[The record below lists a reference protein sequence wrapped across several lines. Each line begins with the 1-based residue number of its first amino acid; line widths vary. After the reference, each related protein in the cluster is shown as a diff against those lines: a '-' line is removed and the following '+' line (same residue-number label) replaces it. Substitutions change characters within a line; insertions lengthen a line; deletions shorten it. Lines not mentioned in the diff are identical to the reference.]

1 MLSNT
6 SGQESIKRRRGRPP
20 KNEKQ
25 THGQYITLYIA
36 YPTNERVERL
46 RNIVK
51 GWNLADNLRYKRL
64 RALANTPSE
73 IDVMLMAQGKEKA
86 KIERR
91 YRVWLRKKIR
101 LEKEIEDKTFRKTVR
116 ILARAIKNG
125 KPVQGN

>member
-6 SGQESIKRRRGRPP
+6 IGQESIKRRRGRPP

-25 THGQYITLYIA
+25 THGRYITLYIA

-125 KPVQGN
+125 KPAQTV